1 MDLITVAKFL
11 FTASVIVFSSW
22 LSQKR
27 PDLAGFV
34 MMSMISSTRTL
45 ASGDAGG
52 QERLM
57 KRALRRSSML
67 FSVIVLRFLV
77 YPGRLCVRWL
87 YLDVIIINDNHY
99 D

>member
-57 KRALRRSSML
+57 
-67 FSVIVLRFLV
+67 
-77 YPGRLCVRWL
+77 
-87 YLDVIIINDNHY
+87 
-99 D
+99 